1 MCLDETKL
9 DESYKDGDFNPE
21 NYRYF
26 RKNNTSMTG
35 VLYVYVR
42 SDIPCQR
49 RPEPENKTMES
60 LWIEVTLGKT
70 KWLMVCLYK
79 IQDEFED
86 ITTNMFDNIILVY
99 DRYLVMHDVNF
110 NM

>member
-1 MCLDETKL
+1 
-9 DESYKDGDFNPE
+9 
-21 NYRYF
+21 
-26 RKNNTSMTG
+26 MTRG
-35 VLYVYVR
+35 LYASVDVR
-42 SDIPCQR
+42 SDLPCQR
-49 RPEPENKTMES
+49 KLDLENKTMGS
-60 LWIEVTLGKT
+60 LCIEVTLGKT